1 MGATVEYDRGSYH
14 IHADELVGA
23 KIFLDLASVGATINI
38 MMAAVYA
45 KGRTV
50 IENAAKEPEIIDVAT
65 MLNKMGAHI
74 RGAGTNVITI
84 DGVEF
89 LNGCFHE
96 IIPDRVEAGTFIIM
110 AAAAAEEITIEN
122 IIPQHLESLLSKLQE
137 MGVDMTVN
145 VDSVVVRNHN
155 GNLKGTDIQT
165 LPYPGFA
172 TDLQQPLTPL
182 LTQAKGESV
191 VKETIYVE
199 RFKHCVELQRM
210 GADIE
215 MIPASAIINGPVQL
229 YGDRVT
235 ATDLRCGASLVIAGL
250 IADGVTEIHDVYHI
264 DRGYENLDGKLKA
277 LGADIWR
284 ESVE

>member
-1 MGATVEYDRGSYH
+1 
-14 IHADELVGA
+14 
-23 KIFLDLASVGATINI
+23 
-38 MMAAVYA
+38 
-45 KGRTV
+45 
-50 IENAAKEPEIIDVAT
+50 

-84 DGVEF
+84 DGVEA

-110 AAAAAEEITIEN
+110 AAAAADEMTVEN

-145 VDSVVVRNHN
+145 VDNVIVRNHN
-155 GNLKGTDIQT
+155 GKLVGTDIQT

-172 TDLQQPLTPL
+172 TDLQQPMTPL
-182 LTQAKGESV
+182 LTQAQGESV
-191 VKETIYVE
+191 IKETIYVE

-215 MIPASAIINGPVQL
+215 MIPSSAIINGPVKL

-264 DRGYENLDGKLKA
+264 DRGYENLDGKLKS

-284 ESVE
+284 ENVEE